1 MSEQEILSGRVEK
14 ADVFLP
20 FTPSLTEGYDTQ
32 PIYRVLVDVRESS
45 SMGELQQGYYIKLNE
60 STYFIRKKAISVF
73 TNSQTERVLQFLR
86 KTKSEF
92 TVDVPHDKTL
102 SGYQYV
108 QLVDIDIEKGIYTLR
123 DFQVFHGL
131 WQTVEGELF
140 ENLYSPAIARFTGGR
155 LIWYTKLMP
164 ERSVA
169 FTHVA
174 KITLNYLENQGH
186 LEIYKVQKE
195 GEFVFP
201 NYLYSAREK
210 MRFFNHELREKV
222 DVIPLGSERR
232 IISIDK
238 ETQVLSNEHETI
250 TLPEGQYLLFHPR
263 PQQHRID

>member
-92 TVDVPHDKTL
+92 TVDVRHDETL
-102 SGYQYV
+102 SKHQYV
-108 QLVDIDIEKGIYTLR
+108 QFTDVSFNSGIYIVR
-123 DFQVFHGL
+123 EYNVYRNL
-131 WQTVEGELF
+131 WQTIEGELF
-140 ENLYSPAIARFTGGR
+140 ENMYSPSMARFTDER

-174 KITLNYLENQGH
+174 KITLNYLESQGH
-186 LEIYKVQKE
+186 LEVYQIEKE

-201 NYLYSAREK
+201 NYLYSSRESL
-210 MRFFNHELREKV
+210 RFFNHQINEKV

-232 IISIDK
+232 IISTKKDMEIF
-238 ETQVLSNEHETI
+238 SGEHETVTI
-250 TLPEGQYLLFHPR
+250 PEGQYLLFHPR
-263 PQQHRID
+263 PQNKVD